1 MAEYKRTCRLGVWV
15 AVLSLVA
22 GVGLVANWRAGAP
35 RLPLAQ
41 TGAMPEQHAVS
52 ASSGASAAASP
63 ALMGNAAAASTPSR
77 PSFPGRDLVREIQDA
92 LAQGTP
98 TGALAAAELID
109 RCIQADRRVA
119 AFFEAQSQQSFQDVL
134 AKKMLS
140 LFGLDERQLVEH
152 MQREQRNCQGLDAQT
167 RVMRPALLQKA
178 LDAGV
183 EGAAARSLEWLVET
197 QGDKADPVRLQAL
210 RQAVRGEAEAGSMGA
225 IYALASDK
233 LSTGLSDEA
242 RHAYLLATDRIED
255 SWAQD
260 EEKAAFVKPVLAL
273 KHLFGD
279 RAADPSLTPQ
289 QLQAAEQQALRLF
302 EAYKRRERA
311 RHQSVG

>member
-1 MAEYKRTCRLGVWV
+1 MAEYKRAHRLGVWV

-22 GVGLVANWRAGAP
+22 GVWLVANWQADAP
-35 RLPLAQ
+35 GLPLAQ
-41 TGAMPEQHAVS
+41 TGAIPEQHAVP

-63 ALMGNAAAASTPSR
+63 ASMGNAAAASTPLR
-77 PSFPGRDLVREIQDA
+77 PSFPGRDLVREIRDA
-92 LAQGTP
+92 LAQSTP
-98 TGALAAAELID
+98 TGALAAAELIY

-119 AFFEAQSQQSFQDVL
+119 EFFEAQSQQSFQDVL
-134 AKKMLS
+134 AKKMLG
-140 LFGLDERQLVEH
+140 LFGFDERQLVEH

-167 RVMRPALLQKA
+167 RAMRPALLQQA

-197 QGDKADPVRLQAL
+197 QGDTADPMRLQAL

-225 IYALASDK
+225 IYAMASEK
-233 LSTGLSDEA
+233 LSMGLSAEA
-242 RHAYLLATDRIED
+242 KHAYLRATDHIED
-255 SWAQD
+255 GWGQD
-260 EEKAAFVKPVLAL
+260 EERAAFIKPVLAVR
-273 KHLFGD
+273 HLFDD